1 VKARLRE
8 APPDSGGKLRPKE
21 LRTMHA
27 HDVLQLAANMTDA
40 SDVVCV
46 GVLLT
51 GGCWSF
57 IARAPE
63 VYTLRALR
71 LPLRRF
77 MRCRYRKSTCDA
89 DIEYQRM
96 NASVT
101 RMQISSL
108 GIHSIGRNPFVES
121 RNQRPAAFVK
131 DSFNDPTTSEQHPAR
146 RTTNNNPVDVIQRLL
161 AACSFHMQI
170 YYN

>member
-1 VKARLRE
+1 
-8 APPDSGGKLRPKE
+8 
-21 LRTMHA
+21 MHA

-57 IARAPE
+57 IARAPGA
-63 VYTLRALR
+63 YTLRALR
-71 LPLRRF
+71 LPLRPF
-77 MRCRYRKSTCDA
+77 MRCRYRKSTGDA

-96 NASVT
+96 NASVI

-108 GIHSIGRNPFVES
+108 GIHSIGRDPFVES

-131 DSFNDPTTSEQHPAR
+131 DFFSNPTTSEQHPAR
-146 RTTNNNPVDVIQRLL
+146 RKTNNNPIDVIQRLL
-161 AACSFHMQI
+161 APCSFELQI
-170 YYN
+170 DYK